1 MWGENKFKF
10 CAAAASACLAL
21 AAGAAAQE
29 TYAVRNA
36 TIVTVSGPIIEKGTV
51 VISGGKIAAVGRN
64 VKVPGNA
71 RIIDASGLRVYP
83 GLIDS
88 GTALGL
94 TEIGSVPATQD
105 TNEVG
110 DINPHLKAAVALN
123 PHSELIPV
131 ARANGI
137 TAAISAP
144 RGGLIAGQSA
154 LIQLDGWVPSEMV
167 IKAPAAIHVNFPRL
181 SGEGGEFELDPVE
194 RREQTRRARIREAR
208 RRLERLKSVFRD
220 AEAYAKA
227 QEASRKAGTYLPPD
241 LKLEALA
248 AAIRGEVP
256 VVLHVDREEEIK
268 AAAEFAEEFKLK
280 AILAGAGD
288 AARTVDLLKSK
299 NIPVILGP
307 ILSLPRREDDP
318 YDSIF
323 TTAKVLH
330 EAGVRLA
337 IQSNSSSDVR
347 NLPYHAAM
355 AAAYGL
361 PKEEALKAITLYP
374 AQLFGVADKLG
385 SIEPGKIANLIVTDG
400 DPLEIRTQVKYL
412 FINGRPVSLKTRH
425 TELYEKF
432 LQR

>member
-1 MWGENKFKF
+1 MWGENRLKF

-144 RGGLIAGQSA
+144 RGGLISGQSA

-181 SGEGGEFELDPVE
+181 SGEGGGFELDPAE
-194 RREQTRRARIREAR
+194 RREETREARIREAR
-208 RRLERLKSVFRD
+208 RRLERLKSAFRD

-227 QEASRKAGTYLPPD
+227 REASRKAGTYLPPD

-330 EAGVRLA
+330 EAGVRFA

-374 AQLFGVADKLG
+374 AQIFGVADKLG

>member
-1 MWGENKFKF
+1 M
-10 CAAAASACLAL
+10 
-21 AAGAAAQE
+21 
-29 TYAVRNA
+29 
-36 TIVTVSGPIIEKGTV
+36 
-51 VISGGKIAAVGRN
+51 
-64 VKVPGNA
+64 
-71 RIIDASGLRVYP
+71 
-83 GLIDS
+83 
-88 GTALGL
+88 
-94 TEIGSVPATQD
+94 
-105 TNEVG
+105 
-110 DINPHLKAAVALN
+110 
-123 PHSELIPV
+123 
-131 ARANGI
+131 
-137 TAAISAP
+137 
-144 RGGLIAGQSA
+144 
-154 LIQLDGWVPSEMV
+154 
-167 IKAPAAIHVNFPRL
+167 
-181 SGEGGEFELDPVE
+181 
-194 RREQTRRARIREAR
+194 
-208 RRLERLKSVFRD
+208 ERLKSFFRD

-227 QEASRKAGTYLPPD
+227 QEASRKAGTYLPVD

-268 AAAEFAEEFKLK
+268 AAVEFAEEFKLK

-330 EAGVRLA
+330 EAGVRFA

>member
-36 TIVTVSGPIIEKGTV
+36 TIVTVSGPVIEKGTM
-51 VISGGKIAAVGRN
+51 VISDGKIAAVGRN

-94 TEIGSVPATQD
+94 TEIGAVPATQD
-105 TNEVG
+105 TTEVG

-131 ARANGI
+131 ARVNGI

-144 RGGLIAGQSA
+144 RGGLISGQSA

-167 IKAPAAIHVNFPRL
+167 IKATAAIHVNFPRL
-181 SGEGGEFELDPVE
+181 SGEGGGFGPSE
-194 RREQTRRARIREAR
+194 RREETREARIREAR

-220 AEAYAKA
+220 AEAYAKT

-268 AAAEFAEEFKLK
+268 AAVEFAEEFKLK

-288 AARTVDLLKSK
+288 AARVVDLLKSK
-299 NIPVILGP
+299 NIPVVLGP
-307 ILSLPRREDDP
+307 ILSLPRREEDP

-330 EAGVRLA
+330 EAGVRFA

-374 AQLFGVADKLG
+374 AQIFGVADKLG
-385 SIEPGKIANLIVTDG
+385 SIEAGKIANLIVTDG
-400 DPLEIRTQVKYL
+400 DPLEVRTQVKHL